1 MNMQCNESVE
11 EKNRVDNASADVTG
25 VMQLDME
32 EIVVKSLH
40 LIHGAMY
47 ECDK

>member
-11 EKNRVDNASADVTG
+11 EKNRVDNASADATE
-25 VMQLDME
+25 VMQLDMD

-40 LIHGAMY
+40 LIHDSLY